1 MDEAVSVEA
10 PPVTRRTSSQR
21 RDGARLHERSFWSNA
36 RQIYATISPPRQRQ
50 LTFLLGVMVLNAF
63 AELCTIGAVLPLLAL
78 IARPDAPGHY
88 SRALDALDALGAT
101 TETGRL
107 VAATIIFCAFAL
119 AAGALRFE
127 FSRSSFN
134 FAYDLSHELAL
145 EMQRRLLVQPYSFH
159 VHRHSSRLITALEK
173 SELLAFDVCLPLMQ
187 ALSAAFI
194 SCFIIAIVF
203 FVDLLTGLAAA
214 AFCFVAYF
222 ILLRLISTRLAA
234 NSELMV
240 SGINER
246 LRIVQ
251 ESLGGIRDVLIDGSQ
266 QAYLA
271 ELERENAKLARARAS
286 TEIISSAPRF
296 VIEPVAIVAI
306 AAVALFS
313 SLRHGGFGAALPTLG
328 ALALAAQ
335 RLLPL
340 TQQMFRGWSVA
351 SGHLS
356 IVSEAVDL
364 LTLPM
369 DKEQV
374 GRTTPALPLRRAIVL
389 DNVGFTYPTVSTP
402 TLEEVSLTIPRGS
415 MVALVGPT
423 GSGKSTLVD
432 IIMGLLHATTG
443 AVRIDE
449 TRLSDASRN
458 GWYRSIAH
466 VPQSIFLADTSIARN
481 IALSLPDEPPDE
493 PRMIEAAKKAQL
505 HDFVVSLPAGYD
517 TYVGERGVRLSGGQ
531 RQRLGLARAIYKGA
545 PVLILDEA
553 TNALDVQTEEA
564 VIGALDELRR
574 DGRTII
580 IVAHRRS
587 TVRHCNLVARLEH
600 GRLLDF
606 GPVDEVLARYDIIS

>member
-1 MDEAVSVEA
+1 
-10 PPVTRRTSSQR
+10 
-21 RDGARLHERSFWSNA
+21 
-36 RQIYATISPPRQRQ
+36 
-50 LTFLLGVMVLNAF
+50 
-63 AELCTIGAVLPLLAL
+63 
-78 IARPDAPGHY
+78 
-88 SRALDALDALGAT
+88 
-101 TETGRL
+101 
-107 VAATIIFCAFAL
+107 
-119 AAGALRFE
+119 
-127 FSRSSFN
+127 
-134 FAYDLSHELAL
+134 
-145 EMQRRLLVQPYSFH
+145 
-159 VHRHSSRLITALEK
+159 
-173 SELLAFDVCLPLMQ
+173 
-187 ALSAAFI
+187 
-194 SCFIIAIVF
+194 
-203 FVDLLTGLAAA
+203 
-214 AFCFVAYF
+214 
-222 ILLRLISTRLAA
+222 
-234 NSELMV
+234 
-240 SGINER
+240 
-246 LRIVQ
+246 
-251 ESLGGIRDVLIDGSQ
+251 
-266 QAYLA
+266 
-271 ELERENAKLARARAS
+271 
-286 TEIISSAPRF
+286 
-296 VIEPVAIVAI
+296 
-306 AAVALFS
+306 
-313 SLRHGGFGAALPTLG
+313 
-328 ALALAAQ
+328 
-335 RLLPL
+335 
-340 TQQMFRGWSVA
+340 
-351 SGHLS
+351 
-356 IVSEAVDL
+356 
-364 LTLPM
+364 
-369 DKEQV
+369 
-374 GRTTPALPLRRAIVL
+374 
-389 DNVGFTYPTVSTP
+389 
-402 TLEEVSLTIPRGS
+402 